1 LGNPIALGESILI
14 LVPLKDEGYDDL
26 KVNEE
31 LE

>member
-1 LGNPIALGESILI
+1 LGNQIALGESILI
-14 LVPLKDEGYDDL
+14 LVPLKDEGCDDP

>member
-1 LGNPIALGESILI
+1 LGNPIALGESVLI
-14 LVPLKDEGYDDL
+14 LAPLKDEGYDDL